1 MTDEMRFV
9 ELRGH
14 TFFSLLQ
21 GSASPEAMV
30 AQAKALGM
38 TALGI
43 TDHDSLAGAMRLWV
57 AAKTAG
63 IKPLFGAEIT
73 LVDPA
78 SNADDQTFHLPL
90 LAETQAGYA
99 NLCRL
104 ITRSRCDAQTQA
116 GAWLGKVEPRVTF
129 EMLAE
134 HHEGLI
140 ALTGGL
146 RGLVCAALL
155 AGQHDAARRRAMQL
169 AEMFGTGNLFFE
181 VQRHDLPGE
190 GALANALVRLA
201 RECSLPVVAAG
212 GSYYATRDQAPL
224 RDCLIA
230 IDHTL
235 TLAEA
240 RVAGLLPF
248 NHSYVLPNPAAMQQR
263 FFKLPEAL
271 HNTVAIAERCNVSL
285 DFSCHRLPPFPTPA
299 GKSEFAYL
307 YELCHAALP
316 ARYPALRPQV
326 LKQLAHE
333 LDVIERAGLAS
344 FFLIVWDLVRFARER
359 GIRCQGRGSAAG
371 SIVAYLLGIS
381 VVDPLANGL
390 LFERFLSD
398 DKFTLPDID
407 VDFAHESGLPG
418 GQGREDVIQYAYRRY
433 GHAHIAM
440 VCNHVTFQARSAIR
454 DLGKALAFPDAV
466 IERIL
471 KQVDVHEPVAAAEQL
486 LTLATKNAGDA
497 TDTQAHPHP
506 IRQLATLV
514 QQIDGC
520 VRYLSIHSGGLVI
533 TAAPLDHIV
542 PIEPATMPNRF
553 VLQWDKDDIEDAG
566 LIKFDALS
574 LRTLGMISKA
584 VELISNTDLSN
595 TEQQRD
601 TSPHSPLLCV
611 PDPWPATFDDP
622 ALYEM
627 LWQADT
633 IGLFQVESPAQ
644 QQYLPRTRPAN
655 IQELGHEIAI
665 IRPGPIQADAVHP
678 YIRRRAGLEPVT
690 YPHPLLEPVLKP
702 TLGVLLYQEQVMQ
715 VAMVIA
721 RFTPAE
727 ADQMRRAMSRHR
739 SREAMQALF
748 QRFVDGAAANGIARA
763 QAEAIF
769 NQLLGFA
776 SYGFCRSHA
785 ASFAAI
791 SYVTAWLKRYHPT
804 EFACAILNS
813 QPMGFYPSEVIVNDA
828 KRHGVQF
835 LPPDINRSQWDYALE
850 DGRIRVGLQR
860 VQGLGERVW
869 AAIAEARADGPF
881 ADVRDFCRRVALPK
895 PLVMDFIRAGLFDEK
910 APGCEGAGQRRE
922 AMWRELSEM
931 QFAREM
937 LPLDAPEPQ
946 ISLPEL
952 SEMESAVWD
961 YALTSLSVNDQFMR
975 FYRPSLVRSGALTIA
990 QVKQQ
995 PAGRRVRVGGMVIS
1009 RQRPR
1014 TAKGTMFMTLEDETG
1029 LLQVVVDVPAYERY
1043 KDVLRGEGFLL
1054 IEAVVQRAGESLNAK
1069 MYAVR
1074 TL

>member
-1 MTDEMRFV
+1 
-9 ELRGH
+9 
-14 TFFSLLQ
+14 
-21 GSASPEAMV
+21 
-30 AQAKALGM
+30 
-38 TALGI
+38 
-43 TDHDSLAGAMRLWV
+43 
-57 AAKTAG
+57 
-63 IKPLFGAEIT
+63 
-73 LVDPA
+73 
-78 SNADDQTFHLPL
+78 
-90 LAETQAGYA
+90 
-99 NLCRL
+99 
-104 ITRSRCDAQTQA
+104 
-116 GAWLGKVEPRVTF
+116 
-129 EMLAE
+129 
-134 HHEGLI
+134 
-140 ALTGGL
+140 
-146 RGLVCAALL
+146 
-155 AGQHDAARRRAMQL
+155 
-169 AEMFGTGNLFFE
+169 
-181 VQRHDLPGE
+181 
-190 GALANALVRLA
+190 
-201 RECSLPVVAAG
+201 
-212 GSYYATRDQAPL
+212 
-224 RDCLIA
+224 
-230 IDHTL
+230 
-235 TLAEA
+235 
-240 RVAGLLPF
+240 LPF
-248 NHSYVLPNPAAMQQR
+248 NHSYALPDPAAMQQR
-263 FFKLPEAL
+263 FARLPEAL
-271 HNTVAIAERCNVSL
+271 RNTVAIAERCNVSL
-285 DFSCHRLPPFPTPA
+285 DFSRHRLPPFPTPA
-299 GKSEFAYL
+299 GQSEFAIL

-381 VVDPLANGL
+381 MVDPLANGL

-398 DKFTLPDID
+398 NKFTLPDID
-407 VDFAHESGLPG
+407 VDFAHD
-418 GQGREDVIQYAYRRY
+418 GREEVIQYAYQRY
-433 GHAHIAM
+433 GSAHVAM

-471 KQVDVHEPVAAAEQL
+471 KRVDVHEPIAAAEQL
-486 LTLATKNAGDA
+486 LKIATENESDVQPTKRAALTRTNSADSIDDMSNAH
-497 TDTQAHPHP
+497 QHPL
-506 IRQLATLV
+506 RQLAVLV
-514 QQIDGC
+514 AQIDGC
-520 VRYLSIHSGGLVI
+520 VRHLSIHSGGLVI
-533 TAAPLDHIV
+533 TAEPLDHMV
-542 PIEPATMPNRF
+542 PIEPATMPNRY
-553 VLQWDKDDIEDAG
+553 VLQWDKDDVEDAG

-584 VELISNTDLSN
+584 VELIAN

-601 TSPHSPLLCV
+601 GSSHSPLLCV

-627 LWQADT
+627 LWRADT
-633 IGLFQVESPAQ
+633 IGMFQVESPAQ
-644 QQYLPRTRPAN
+644 QQYLPRTRPSN

-665 IRPGPIQADAVHP
+665 IRPGPIQANAVHP
-678 YIRRRAGLEPVT
+678 YIRRRAGLEAVT
-690 YPHPLLEPVLKP
+690 YPHPLLESVLKP

-739 SREAMQALF
+739 SREAMGALF
-748 QRFVDGAAANGIARA
+748 QRFVHGAAANGIAHE
-763 QAEAIF
+763 QAEDIF
-769 NQLLGFA
+769 SQLRGFA

-791 SYVTAWLKRYHPT
+791 SYVTAWLKQYHPT

-813 QPMGFYPSEVIVNDA
+813 QPMGFYPSEVIINDA

-835 LPPDINRSQWDYALE
+835 LPPDINRSQWDYCLE
-850 DGRIRVGLQR
+850 DGHIRVGLQR

-869 AAIAEARADGPF
+869 EAIAQARGAELF

-895 PLVMDFIRAGLFDEK
+895 PLVMDFIRAGLFDEM
-910 APGCEGAGQRRE
+910 GQRRE

-937 LPLDAPEPQ
+937 LPLDAPDSQ

-961 YALTSLSVNDQFMR
+961 YELTGLSVHDQFMR
-975 FYRPSLVRSGALTIA
+975 FYRPALVRAGALTVA

-995 PAGRRVRVGGMVIS
+995 PAGRWVRVAGMAIS

-1014 TAKGTMFMTLEDETG
+1014 TAKGTMFMTIEDETG

-1043 KDVLRGEGFLL
+1043 KSVLRSEEFLL
-1054 IEAVVQRAGESLNAK
+1054 FEAVVQKAGESTNAK
-1069 MYAVR
+1069 AIIVR
-1074 TL
+1074 SL